1 MCFTVPL
8 KAVKA
13 KGGFWEM
20 EDGRMVKVDLVK
32 KIKKGDYLICQ
43 QNMAV
48 KKISKKEA
56 LSMRQ
61 MIKEVS
67 DELSKRN

>member
-1 MCFTVPL
+1 MCFIVPL
-8 KAVKA
+8 QAVKD

-32 KIKKGDYLICQ
+32 KVKKGDYLICQ
-43 QNMAV
+43 QDMAV

-56 LSMRQ
+56 LSVRKA
-61 MIKEVS
+61 IKKVS
-67 DELSKRN
+67 DELSERH

>member
-1 MCFTVPL
+1 MCFALPL
-8 KAVKA
+8 KTVKK

-20 EDGRMVKVDLVK
+20 ENGRMVKVDLVK
-32 KIKKGDYLICQ
+32 KVKKGDYLICQ
-43 QNMAV
+43 QDMAV

-67 DELSKRN
+67 NELSKRH

>member
-1 MCFTVPL
+1 MCFALPL
-8 KAVKA
+8 KTVKK

-32 KIKKGDYLICQ
+32 KIKKGDYLICRQ
-43 QNMAV
+43 DIAV

-56 LSMRQ
+56 LSMRKA
-61 MIKEVS
+61 IKEIS
-67 DELSKRN
+67 NELSKRN

>member
-8 KAVKA
+8 QAVRD

-32 KIKKGDYLICQ
+32 KVKKGDYLICQ
-43 QNMAV
+43 QDMVV

-56 LSMRQ
+56 LSMRK